1 MKDEIIAGAEWSFDE
16 SVAVVFDDMLSRSI
30 PGYEEMRNAV
40 IRMVEPIVP
49 NGGVVLDLGCSH
61 GEMIAAMQQKFSSSL
76 HLSYVG
82 IDYSSAMVTRARQ
95 RFYTD
100 DTVSIIH
107 ADLKDVE
114 LTRLRYDVVLSIL
127 TLQFVP
133 VEYRQELLRQAHN
146 SVTHNGC
153 FILVE
158 KILGENHVAQEHLV
172 NVYLQMKKDNHYT
185 DEQITK
191 KRASLENVLVPLRA
205 SENIRLLKEAGFTT
219 VQPFWQNLNFV
230 GIYASKER

>member
-40 IRMVEPIVP
+40 IRMVEPI
-49 NGGVVLDLGCSH
+49 VLDLGCSH

-127 TLQFVP
+127 PCSSMSTFAIRTL
-133 VEYRQELLRQAHN
+133 
-146 SVTHNGC
+146 
-153 FILVE
+153 
-158 KILGENHVAQEHLV
+158 
-172 NVYLQMKKDNHYT
+172 
-185 DEQITK
+185 
-191 KRASLENVLVPLRA
+191 
-205 SENIRLLKEAGFTT
+205 SENSESIPTSIGAIVLHGPHHSAQKSTRTGSEDVSITVSKSLLFKLTIIIPP
-219 VQPFWQNLNFV
+219 Q
-230 GIYASKER
+230 